1 MTEKEFD
8 EKFISRLNEQ
18 QKEAVRS
25 VDGATLLLA
34 VPGSGKTTV
43 LVTRLGYMV
52 CCKNIAPGSILTMT
66 YTVAATKE
74 MKQRF
79 ISMFG
84 NEYASI
90 EFRTIN
96 GISSK
101 IIDFYS
107 RNYGKSAPFSL
118 IENDGEVSKI
128 IGQIYLRLNEEYPT
142 ESTVKDIR
150 TSITYIKN
158 MMLDDDEIKKIDFGV
173 DKMYEIYMQYCDYLK
188 NRRLM
193 DYDDQ
198 MAFALMFLQKC
209 PPVREYFQEKFRYIC
224 VDESQDTSKIQH
236 EIIKLLAEKYNN
248 IFMVGDEDQSIYGFR
263 AAYPDALINFKNDY
277 KNAKILFTEK
287 NYRSSGNI
295 IFAANAFISKNT
307 SRFDKKIKST
317 RDCGSAVH
325 VIHAVDR
332 EAQFKYLFTDAQN
345 CRIQTAVL
353 YRNNDSALPLID
365 MFERQG
371 IPYNCRRFEEAF
383 FSHKIINDITD
394 IINFAYNERDEE
406 SFMRIY
412 YKTDAIISKQSALYA
427 VEQSRKTG
435 ESILK
440 ELSYA
445 PGMSKN
451 AKIGVSNLI
460 ISFPEIL
467 KLNGEEAVRYIWTN
481 LGYSRYV
488 EQKKLDEGKFS
499 ILCMLGKNTE
509 SARELLDRISELRE
523 IIRNHE
529 NRSDNKFILSTIHSS
544 KGLEYDSVYLL
555 DVFDGILPVKCA
567 GEIESKDEIKIYE
580 EERRLYYVAMT
591 RAKNELYFFDCR
603 GTAQSF
609 NSEISAVIPNEV
621 IDSDDIFY
629 IFKQNL
635 LGKIFRSAEKGR
647 GRIIAQCEDNFLIEY
662 GGSDIELLNVEEMAN
677 NRNKTVEYEK
687 AKAPKQGRIKYNLPE
702 NHSVD
707 KGTRIRHCT
716 FGMGTVVSKSGV
728 IAEVR
733 FDKSNEM
740 KRLGIDTCIK
750 NGLIEVII

>member
-52 CCKNIAPGSILTMT
+52 CCKNIAPESILTMT

-84 NEYASI
+84 NEYASV

-118 IENDGEVSKI
+118 LENDGEASKI
-128 IGQIYLRLNEEYPT
+128 ISQLYLRLNDEYPT

-158 MMLDDDEIKKIDFGV
+158 MMLDDGEIKKIDFGV
-173 DKMYEIYMQYCDYLK
+173 DKMYEIYKGYCDYLR
-188 NRRLM
+188 NHHLM

-236 EIIKLLAEKYNN
+236 EIIKLLAGKYNN

-263 AAYPDALINFKNDY
+263 AAYPDALMNFKSDY
-277 KNAKILFTEK
+277 KNAKILFTER

-295 IFAANAFISKNT
+295 IFAANAFISKNI
-307 SRFDKKIKST
+307 SRFDKKIEST
-317 RDCGSAVH
+317 RSSGSAVH
-325 VIHAVDR
+325 VIQTADR
-332 EAQFKYLFTDAQN
+332 EAQFKYLFAEAQN
-345 CRIQTAVL
+345 CKIQTAVL

-365 MFERQG
+365 MFERNG

-383 FSHKIINDITD
+383 FSHKIISDITD

-406 SFMRIY
+406 AFMRIY
-412 YKTDAIISKQSALYA
+412 YKMDLMISKQAALYA
-427 VEQSRKTG
+427 VEQSRKSE

-451 AKIGVSNLI
+451 AKINVSNLI
-460 ISFPEIL
+460 ISLPEIL

-488 EQKKLDEGKFS
+488 EQKKLDAGKFS
-499 ILCMLGKNTE
+499 ILCLLGKNTE
-509 SARELLDRISELRE
+509 SARELLRRISELRE

-529 NRSDNKFILSTIHSS
+529 NRSENKFILSTVHSS

-555 DVFDGILPVKCA
+555 DVFDGILPSKCA
-567 GEIESKDEIKIYE
+567 GEIEAKDEIKIYE

-591 RAKNELYFFDCR
+591 RAKNELYIFDCR
-603 GTAQSF
+603 SMAQSF
-609 NSEISAVIPNEV
+609 NSEISAVIPDE
-621 IDSDDIFY
+621 ILDADDVFCA
-629 IFKQNL
+629 FKLNT
-635 LGKIFRSAEKGR
+635 LGKYFTSAEKGK
-647 GRIIAQCEDNFLIEY
+647 GRIIAQCENSFLIEY
-662 GGSDIELLNVEEMAN
+662 GNSDIELLTVEEMAN
-677 NRNKTVEYEK
+677 KRNKTIEYGK
-687 AKAPKQGRIKYNLPE
+687 SKSSKPGKIKYNLPE
-702 NHSVD
+702 NNSVD
-707 KGTRIRHCT
+707 IGTRIRHCT
-716 FGMGTVVSKSGV
+716 FGMGTVIGKSGI

-733 FDKSNEM
+733 FDKNDEV
-740 KRLGIDTCIK
+740 KRLGVDTCIK